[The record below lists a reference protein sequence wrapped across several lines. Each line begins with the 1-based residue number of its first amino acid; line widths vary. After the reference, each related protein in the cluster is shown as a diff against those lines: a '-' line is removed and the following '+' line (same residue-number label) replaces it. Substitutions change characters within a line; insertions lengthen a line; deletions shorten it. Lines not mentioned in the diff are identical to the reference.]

1 MARPVDARKH
11 ELWRQRL
18 ARFRR
23 SKLSVAEFCRSE
35 QISQASFYQW
45 RRKLADDKSRPN
57 GTNVKHTDV
66 PTAEHFV
73 PVEVASAPARLQCV
87 FPNGAQLRM
96 DARDPVL
103 LQTVIQAVA
112 AADVNGGEE

>member
-23 SKLSVAEFCRSE
+23 SKLSVAEFCRAE

-45 RRKLADDKSRPN
+45 RRRLGIHRPPANRNSDKYARSPA
-57 GTNVKHTDV
+57 
-66 PTAEHFV
+66 AEHFV
-73 PVEVASAPARLQCV
+73 PVQVASTAARLRFS
-87 FPNGAQLRM
+87 FPNGAQLRF
-96 DARDPVL
+96 DAQDPKL
-103 LQTVIQAVA
+103 LQTVIQIVA
-112 AADVNGGEE
+112 EANLTGSEG

>member
-45 RRKLADDKSRPN
+45 RRKIAGDMPRSNGESVKYADTPN
-57 GTNVKHTDV
+57 
-66 PTAEHFV
+66 AEHFV
-73 PVEVASAPARLQCV
+73 PMEVASAPARLQFS
-87 FPNGAQLRM
+87 FPNGAQLLI
-96 DARDPVL
+96 DAQDPLL
-103 LQTVIQAVA
+103 LQAVVQAVA
-112 AADVNGGEE
+112 AVSVTGSED

>member
-11 ELWRQRL
+11 ELWRQRF

-23 SKLSVAEFCRSE
+23 SELSVAEFCRSE

-45 RRKLADDKSRPN
+45 RRKLADDKPRPN
-57 GTNVKHTDV
+57 GTSVKHTDV

-73 PVEVASAPARLQCV
+73 PMEVASAPARLQFS
-87 FPNGAQLRM
+87 FPNGAQLLI
-96 DARDPVL
+96 DAQDPLL
-103 LQTVIQAVA
+103 LQAVVQAVA
-112 AADVNGGEE
+112 AVNITGSEE